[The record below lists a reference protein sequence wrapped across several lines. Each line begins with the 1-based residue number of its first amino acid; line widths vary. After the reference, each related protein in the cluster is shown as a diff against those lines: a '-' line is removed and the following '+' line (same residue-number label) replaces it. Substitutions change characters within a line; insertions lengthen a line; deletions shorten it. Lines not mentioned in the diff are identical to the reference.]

1 MRNPLA
7 VADLLSLPE
16 IGEGRMLRVQSL
28 LFVGKR
34 GLMCS
39 LVVNAQAS
47 SASASAPA
55 SASASG

>member
-47 SASASAPA
+47 SASASA
-55 SASASG
+55 SASG